1 MARNYMRDYK
11 QLGTFLMEEGLVRR
25 DQLEQALR
33 KQAESGEYLG
43 DILVDMWLI
52 TEETKLRLLGKQLNI
67 PYITPRDMSRIDQT
81 IARMIPED
89 VARRHTALP
98 FSIEEECLTAV
109 MADPF
114 DVLARDDLEK
124 ITNCRIIPMIG
135 SKKSIE
141 EQIDLLYQ
149 KEGQLGM
156 LGEVLEDLS
165 DIQFELRKVEEEEI
179 AVDIARLKEQVRE
192 APLVRLVNYIIANAA
207 KKRAS
212 DIHIEPLDDK
222 VNIRYRIDGIL
233 HDVLTPPKYLHM
245 AIVSRI
251 KVLSEI
257 DLAER
262 RLPQDG
268 HFAITIDLREMDVR
282 VSTLPTAFGEK
293 VMLRLL
299 DKSSFLLVL
308 EQLGFEAEPL
318 KVFRKNIF
326 RPHGLILLTGPTGSG
341 KSTTLYSTLNEI
353 KSPEKN
359 IVTVEDPVECQIK
372 GIHQVQANPKIGLNF
387 AAGFRAIL
395 RQDPDIVMVGEI
407 RDVETAEIS
416 IRSSLTGHLVFSTLH
431 TNDAVG
437 TIIRL
442 INMGIEPFLV
452 ASALRL
458 SVAQRLIRRIC
469 SYCKESYNP
478 SQEMLNSLKM
488 DTFPEV
494 FQFYQGRGCESC
506 NYTGFFGRIAI
517 FEIVEMKQPL
527 RNLILAG
534 ASPEVIKN
542 KAIEMG
548 MTTLYDSGIAKVL
561 QGVTTIEEVM
571 NVCIEED

>member
-1 MARNYMRDYK
+1 
-11 QLGTFLMEEGLVRR
+11 MEEGLVRR

-179 AVDIARLKEQVRE
+179 AVDLARLKEQVRE

-299 DKSSFLLVL
+299 DKSSFLLGL